1 MTLTEAV
8 MGRAMVALGLGLV
21 MVMTLMAV
29 VAVMG
34 RAIVALGLGLGVYLP
49 VLVGIISSV
58 VSRLLDRRVGRVD
71 RLGVVAV
78 VVGQIRGMQRLM
90 VSHPSGK
97 VRRGLI
103 GSAATVGRTSVGRT
117 SVGCA
122 SVGSG
127 FGLGAVIA
135 VGSSANGAAEGF
147 CLLTNDHDGASK
159 EI

>member
-1 MTLTEAV
+1 
-8 MGRAMVALGLGLV
+8 
-21 MVMTLMAV
+21 
-29 VAVMG
+29 MG

-58 VSRLLDRRVGRVD
+58 VSRLLDRRVGRLLDRRVGRVD

-90 VSHPSGK
+90 VSHPSGN

-117 SVGCA
+117 SVGCV

-147 CLLTNDHDGASK
+147 
-159 EI
+159 